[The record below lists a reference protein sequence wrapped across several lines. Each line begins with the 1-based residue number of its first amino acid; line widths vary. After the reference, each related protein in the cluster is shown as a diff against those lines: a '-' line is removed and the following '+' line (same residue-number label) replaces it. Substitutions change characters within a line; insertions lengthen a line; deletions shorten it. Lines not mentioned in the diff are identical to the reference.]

1 MTIEEYKSQF
11 LELFK
16 SMQEEFKS
24 NISLLTIW
32 HTQKAVFSDGDVRP
46 EKYEISIKFGDY

>member
-46 EKYEISIKFGDY
+46 EKYEVSIKFGDY

>member
-24 NISLLTIW
+24 NINLITIW
-32 HTQKAVFSDGDVRP
+32 HSQKSVCSDGVIRP
-46 EKYEISIKFGDY
+46 EIYDISIKFGD

>member
-24 NISLLTIW
+24 NIKSVSIW
-32 HTQKAVFSDGDVRP
+32 HSQELVLSDGTVRP
-46 EKYEISIKFGDY
+46 EIYDISINFGN